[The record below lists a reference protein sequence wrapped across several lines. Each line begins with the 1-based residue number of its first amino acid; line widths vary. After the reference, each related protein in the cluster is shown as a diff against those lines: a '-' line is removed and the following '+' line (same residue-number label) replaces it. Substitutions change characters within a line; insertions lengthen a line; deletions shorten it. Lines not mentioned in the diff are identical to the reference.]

1 MLLLAVLDGLIAFL
15 LGYRLT
21 ALRAPDLIEA
31 TWAAGTY
38 AVAVGVAAAL
48 LRALALPQLLGPAIL
63 AGVFYLWSA
72 YRAAPG
78 AERRSSGWIWEY
90 LVLIVALVGV
100 VLWNQLV
107 R

>member
-1 MLLLAVLDGLIAFL
+1 
-15 LGYRLT
+15 
-21 ALRAPDLIEA
+21 
-31 TWAAGTY
+31 
-38 AVAVGVAAAL
+38 
-48 LRALALPQLLGPAIL
+48 LALPQLLGPAIL

-78 AERRSSGWIWEY
+78 AERRSVGWVWEY
-90 LVLIVALVGV
+90 LILIVALAGV